1 MAVFAHSPDMRPQKV
16 KFMLLAVNM
25 RRAIKFYTSVLGFEE
40 VFVSEFWSELSFG
53 DAILA
58 LHGGHD
64 GSKNPTGLSLQYEDV
79 FDVAA
84 LIEKAGGKI
93 LEAPNQR
100 EGEPILLGR
109 YRDAEG
115 NEGFITQYVG

>member
-1 MAVFAHSPDMRPQKV
+1 MRPEKV

-25 RRAIKFYTSVLGFEE
+25 QRAVRFYTACLGFQE

-64 GSKNPTGLSLQYEDV
+64 GSLNPTGLSLQYEDV
-79 FDVAA
+79 FEIAS
-84 LIEKAGGKI
+84 LIEQSGGRI
-93 LEAPNQR
+93 VEAPFQR
-100 EGEPILLGR
+100 DGEPILLGR
-109 YRDAEG
+109 FRDAEG
-115 NEGFITQYVG
+115 NESFITQYVG

>member
-1 MAVFAHSPDMRPQKV
+1 MRPEKV

-25 RRAIKFYTSVLGFEE
+25 RRAVRFYTSTLGFQE
-40 VFVSEFWSELSFG
+40 VFVSEFWSELACG

-64 GSKNPTGLSLQYEDV
+64 GSVNPTGLSLQYEDV
-79 FDVAA
+79 FEVAA
-84 LIEKAGGKI
+84 LIDKAGGKI
-93 LEAPNQR
+93 LDSPVQR

-109 YRDAEG
+109 FRDPEG

>member
-1 MAVFAHSPDMRPQKV
+1 MRPEKV
-16 KFMLLAVNM
+16 KFMLLAANM
-25 RRAIKFYTSVLGFEE
+25 PRAVRFYTRVFGFTE
-40 VFVSEFWSELSFG
+40 VFVSEFWSELAFG

-64 GSKNPTGLSLQYEDV
+64 GSVNPTGLSLQFSDV
-79 FDVAA
+79 FEIAA

-93 LEAPNQR
+93 LDAPNQR

-109 YRDAEG
+109 YRDPEG

>member
-1 MAVFAHSPDMRPQKV
+1 MLMATD
-16 KFMLLAVNM
+16 M
-25 RRAIKFYTSVLGFEE
+25 RRAVRFYTALGFQE
-40 VFVSEFWSELSFG
+40 VFVSDYWSELCLG

-64 GSKNPTGLSLQYEDV
+64 GSVNPTGLSLQYPDV
-79 FDVAA
+79 FETAA
-84 LIEKAGGKI
+84 LIVKTGGKI
-93 LEAPNQR
+93 VEAPNQR

>member
-1 MAVFAHSPDMRPQKV
+1 MRPEKV
-16 KFMLLAVNM
+16 KFMLMAADMPRAV
-25 RRAIKFYTSVLGFEE
+25 RFYSHVFGFKE
-40 VFVSEFWSELSFG
+40 VFVSEFWSELAFG

-58 LHGGHD
+58 FHGGHD
-64 GSKNPTGLSLQYEDV
+64 GAVNATGLSLQFEDV
-79 FDVAA
+79 FEVAA

-93 LEAPNQR
+93 LDVPNQR

-109 YRDAEG
+109 YRDPEG